1 MGFCCLVIL
10 CAGVRVA
17 AHRRSPTTQYRRQP
31 STYGVIQVPSRRVF
45 LQDPDNP
52 INSLTLGHI
61 RLPLCPPHLVLAAH
75 RVSQGC
81 SRPARTRWVRP
92 LMITSQ
98 ITQLLEQT

>member
-17 AHRRSPTTQYRRQP
+17 AHRHSPTTQCWRPP
-31 STYGVIQVPSRRVF
+31 STYGVIQVPSRRV
-45 LQDPDNP
+45 LLYPDNP
-52 INSLTLGHI
+52 VNSLTLGQI

-75 RVSQGC
+75 RVSQGR
-81 SRPARTRWVRP
+81 SRPARTRWVRA

-98 ITQLLEQT
+98 IAQLLEQT